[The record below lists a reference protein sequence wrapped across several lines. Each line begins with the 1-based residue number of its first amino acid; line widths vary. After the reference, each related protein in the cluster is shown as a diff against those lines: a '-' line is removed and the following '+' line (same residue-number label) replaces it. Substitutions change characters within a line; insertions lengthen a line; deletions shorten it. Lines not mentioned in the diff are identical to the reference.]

1 MKKRTIKSYV
11 GLCVFGVLL
20 DRVTKAWALSTL
32 SKAPIQVAP
41 GIRFTLSWNRGV
53 SWSMLTPDTS
63 IQHLI
68 LSVVIVAITLSFLVY
83 AMLEHRRGRSVL
95 FHTLVVAGA
104 ASNLID
110 RFLYGAVIDF
120 ILLSV
125 GNWHWPVFNV
135 ADILV
140 VAGISG
146 IVWKNWREETNGNA
160 RRSS

>member
-1 MKKRTIKSYV
+1 MKKRVSKRYL
-11 GLCVFGVLL
+11 GLFVVGVLL
-20 DRVTKAWALSTL
+20 DRLTKTWALSSL
-32 SKAPIQVAP
+32 STAPLQLAP

-53 SWSMLTPDTS
+53 SWSMLTPNTS
-63 IQHLI
+63 RQHLI
-68 LSVVIVAITLSFLVY
+68 LSAVIIGITLSFLVY
-83 AMLEHRRGRSVL
+83 AIFEHRRGRSVI

-140 VAGISG
+140 VAGIGG
-146 IVWKNWREETNGNA
+146 IVWKNWREE
-160 RRSS
+160 